1 MKHLTLSLVI
11 LVASLVAA
19 ACSSEP
25 DPTSYAEMLR
35 FVPDEADRRSVV
47 VVIDYAALRAL
58 PLPEGTEGELTALEE
73 IAIKAEQHLGIATL
87 APLGTYE
94 ASAFPEI
101 AANWERY
108 LGLAIDDIDQSL
120 DAGQPGTRVG
130 VAIGRFDRNAMVA
143 LLEQCTECVSPDV
156 IEHAGVAYFD
166 WGEGLGGD
174 RRLEPP
180 VFDHLGRG
188 GQFQIDDAYVLR
200 TLTAAAMTASLD
212 ARANDASVIER
223 DDFRGLAD
231 ALDGLE
237 AHEDIEILSATF
249 SDLHLGPDIV
259 SGLAASGFAP
269 ASVKTAL
276 TQELLRPYSAYAV
289 GIGRRDAESVALIVL
304 AHDSEA
310 DAAENERRLDNRLAT
325 TTNIQNQPW
334 SEVFSGW
341 EIERDGT
348 VIIATLEGGIH
359 GASPYIP
366 EPLLFHE

>member
-47 VVIDYAALRAL
+47 VVVDYAALRAL

-87 APLGTYE
+87 APLGAYE

-108 LGLAIDDIDQSL
+108 LGLAIDDVYQTL
-120 DAGQPGTRVG
+120 YAGPPHNRVG
-130 VAIGRFDRNAMVA
+130 VAFGGFDRGAMVA

-166 WGEGLGGD
+166 WGEGLGGGE
-174 RRLEPP
+174 RFEPP
-180 VFDHLGRG
+180 VFDNLGQG
-188 GQFQIDDAYVLR
+188 GQFQLDDAYVLR
-200 TLTAAAMTASLD
+200 TLTAADMTASLD
-212 ARANDASVIER
+212 ARANGASVIER

-231 ALDGLE
+231 ALDGME
-237 AHEDIEILSATF
+237 AREDLEILAVTF
-249 SDLHLGPDIV
+249 SDLHLGPEIV
-259 SGLAASGFAP
+259 SGLAANGFAP
-269 ASVKTAL
+269 ASVEIAL
-276 TQELLRPYSAYAV
+276 AQELLRPYSAYAV

-310 DAAENERRLDNRLAT
+310 DAVENERRLDNRLAT
-325 TTNIQNQPW
+325 TTNIQDQP
-334 SEVFSGW
+334 
-341 EIERDGT
+341 
-348 VIIATLEGGIH
+348 
-359 GASPYIP
+359 
-366 EPLLFHE
+366 